1 MRHIWRCVDNDVT
14 HGSTRCYCNIQIGL
28 SARYTYSRRSWYKS
42 NFQTTVLSEYSV
54 GLITSPNA
62 NNLFG
67 GNFKIGYV
75 QSGWRKTCCQREL
88 ERKGSHNRSRSQRW
102 WLDSGIVLTQ
112 WLPFTRVLTNTECHE
127 SQHVFLWLTIELEL
141 SKWSLDV
148 TGSRFTTVFTMAI
161 YT

>member
-1 MRHIWRCVDNDVT
+1 MRHLWRCVDNDVT

-112 WLPFTRVLTNTECHE
+112 WLPFTRVLTNTY
-127 SQHVFLWLTIELEL
+127 FWFTDDDLWRCPLY
-141 SKWSLDV
+141 SSLQARMRWRSSIIA
-148 TGSRFTTVFTMAI
+148 THHRK
-161 YT
+161 YY

>member
-1 MRHIWRCVDNDVT
+1 MRHLWRCVDNDVT

-88 ERKGSHNRSRSQRW
+88 ERKGSRNRSRSQRW

-112 WLPFTRVLTNTECHE
+112 WLPFTRVLTNTY
-127 SQHVFLWLTIELEL
+127 FWFTDDDLWRCPLY
-141 SKWSLDV
+141 SSLQARMRWRSSIIA
-148 TGSRFTTVFTMAI
+148 THHRK
-161 YT
+161 YY

>member
-112 WLPFTRVLTNTECHE
+112 WLPFTRVLTNTY
-127 SQHVFLWLTIELEL
+127 FWFTDDDLWRCPLYSSLQARM
-141 SKWSLDV
+141 KWRSSIIA
-148 TGSRFTTVFTMAI
+148 THHRK
-161 YT
+161 YY

>member
-112 WLPFTRVLTNTECHE
+112 WLPFTRVLTNTY
-127 SQHVFLWLTIELEL
+127 FWFTDDDLWRCPLY
-141 SKWSLDV
+141 SSLQARMRWRSSIIA
-148 TGSRFTTVFTMAI
+148 THHRK
-161 YT
+161 YY

>member
-112 WLPFTRVLTNTECHE
+112 WLPFTRVLTNTY
-127 SQHVFLWLTIELEL
+127 FWFTDDDLWRCPLYSSLQARM
-141 SKWSLDV
+141 KWRSSIIA
-148 TGSRFTTVFTMAI
+148 THHRK
-161 YT
+161 YYKQ